1 MGWQPGER
9 PRWVQ
14 HAIDGEG
21 GPVYALAARPLVV
34 DELLAEAR
42 VRAGV
47 DDAPGVWGGD
57 DFLEPLEIFVRSVE
71 DEADLH
77 IVGRW
82 RVREVILRA
91 LENRLRITAYVAGD
105 PAVTSDGIVAPIIV
119 TGSPRAGTSVMHEL
133 LALLPDTR
141 APLAWEYWWPAPP
154 PRDGDQNDP
163 RIPLADRDVRL
174 SAALNPSFDGMHTQG
189 ARVPREDPSAMLMSF
204 RSDVLAA
211 HYPTPTYARWLA
223 QCDMRPAYE
232 YHRLVLQVLQRHHAK
247 RTWVLKAPGHLA
259 NLPLVL
265 EMYPDARIVVC
276 HRDPLAMIS
285 SVTSLTA
292 TLRWGHAAS
301 VDYHAL
307 ARENMDQFGRNLDA
321 VLTHRQNGTLTDAQV
336 VDVRFDEFVI
346 DQAGTVARIA
356 AHFDIATGDN
366 IENAVRAHLAPKP
379 AAKSGGHVHSTDDL
393 GIDIAAEA
401 RRFRPYMQH
410 FGITPEL
417 STELSR
423 T

>member
-1 MGWQPGER
+1 
-9 PRWVQ
+9 
-14 HAIDGEG
+14 
-21 GPVYALAARPLVV
+21 VYALAMRPLVV
-34 DELLAEAR
+34 DELLAEAQ

-47 DDAPGVWGGD
+47 DAEPGGHADIWGGD
-57 DFLEPLEIFVRSVE
+57 DFLEPLTVFVRSVE
-71 DEADLH
+71 EEGNLH

-91 LENRLRITAYVAGD
+91 LENRLRIHAYATGD
-105 PAVTSDGIVAPIIV
+105 PGVTDERIVAPIIV

-133 LALLPDTR
+133 LALLPGTR

-154 PRDGDQNDP
+154 PRPGRNGSTADDP

-211 HYPTPTYARWLA
+211 HYPTPGYARWLA
-223 QCDMRPAYE
+223 ECDMRPAYE
-232 YHRLVLQVLQRHHAK
+232 YHRLVLQLLQRHHPA

-259 NLPLVL
+259 HLPLVL

-292 TLRWGHAAS
+292 TLRWGHATS

-321 VLTHRQNGTLTDAQV
+321 VLTQRLNGVLTDAQV
-336 VDVRFDEFVI
+336 VDVRFDEFVT
-346 DQAGTVARIA
+346 DQPGTVARIA
-356 AHFDIATGDN
+356 GHFGLPTGDG
-366 IENAVRAHLAPKP
+366 IEDAVRAHLAPKP
-379 AAKSGGHVHSTDDL
+379 AARGGSHVHSTDDL
-393 GIDIAAEA
+393 GIDMAAEL

-410 FGITPEL
+410 FGVAEESPA
-417 STELSR
+417 S
-423 T
+423 

>member
-1 MGWQPGER
+1 MGWEPDER

-21 GPVYALAARPLVV
+21 GPVYAFASRPLVV

-47 DDAPGVWGGD
+47 DDGPGVWGGD
-57 DFLEPLEIFVRSVE
+57 DFLEPLTIFIRSVE

-91 LENRLRITAYVAGD
+91 LENRLRIQAYVSRD
-105 PAVTSDGIVAPIIV
+105 PAVTSERIVAPIIV

-133 LALLPDTR
+133 LALLPGTR

-154 PRDGDQNDP
+154 SRPADDHDP

-211 HYPTPTYARWLA
+211 HYPTPSYARWLTA
-223 QCDMRPAYE
+223 CDMRPAYE
-232 YHRLVLQVLQRHHAK
+232 YHRLVLQLLQRHHPE

-259 NLPLVL
+259 HLPLVL
-265 EMYPDARIVVC
+265 AMYPDARIVVC

-292 TLRWGHAAS
+292 TLRWGHAER

-307 ARENMDQFGRNLDA
+307 AHENMDQFGRNLDA
-321 VLTHRQNGTLTDAQV
+321 VLTQRLRGVLTDQQV
-336 VDVRFDEFVI
+336 VDVRFDEFVT
-346 DQAGTVARIA
+346 DQAGTVSRIA
-356 AHFDIATGDN
+356 AHFGIDTGDD
-366 IENAVRAHLAPKP
+366 IDAAVRTHLAPKP
-379 AAKSGGHVHSTDDL
+379 AAKSGGHRHSVDDL
-393 GIDIAAEA
+393 GIDVDAE
-401 RRFRPYMQH
+401 RERFRPYMQH
-410 FGITPEL
+410 FGIVEEL
-417 STELSR
+417 TKN
-423 T
+423 